1 MIHTNSGNRRYQKVD
16 LSAFLNEIYK
26 YFSLKSYFTL
36 KNSSLSKT
44 LSLNNSFFFFLVW
57 DANLSAPRLLE
68 FRQLTTEG
76 SLGALKS

>member
-16 LSAFLNEIYK
+16 LSAFLNEIHK

-36 KNSSLSKT
+36 KKNSSLSKT
-44 LSLNNSFFFFLVW
+44 LSLNNSFFLVW